1 MRLIELEYRGLNLMD
16 EVGVVEIAL
25 DEGGNTIHV
34 FDANHIVEPEY
45 RFLNKSY
52 VLSEGFAKFAEV
64 LRSKHF
70 FAEKREGE
78 LAEWIEGFTWRFYSS
93 SQMIKT
99 YKEGQ
104 FTVINTA
111 EVASKEEE
119 ALIQMGLYPK
129 YVEWLGRKA
138 LQGNIFG

>member
-1 MRLIELEYRGLNLMD
+1 MQLIELEYRGLNLMD

-25 DEGGNTIHV
+25 DEGRNTIHI

-45 RFLNKSY
+45 HFLNKSY
-52 VLSEGFAKFAEV
+52 VLSEGFAKLAEV

-78 LAEWIEGFTWRFYSS
+78 LAEWIGGFTWQFYSS
-93 SQMIKT
+93 NQMIKT

-104 FTVINTA
+104 FTVINID

-129 YVEWLGRKA
+129 YVERLGRKSIT
-138 LQGNIFG
+138 GEYF

>member
-25 DEGGNTIHV
+25 DEGRNAIHV
-34 FDANHIVEPEY
+34 FDINHIVEPEY
-45 RFLNKSY
+45 HFSDKSY
-52 VLSEGFAKFAEV
+52 VLSEGFAKLAVV

-70 FAEKREGE
+70 FVEQREVKP
-78 LAEWIEGFTWRFYSS
+78 AEWIEGFTWQFYSS
-93 SQMIKT
+93 NRMIKT
-99 YKEGQ
+99 YKEGR
-104 FTVINTA
+104 FTIINTA

-129 YVEWLGRKA
+129 YVGRLG
-138 LQGNIFG
+138 

>member
-1 MRLIELEYRGLNLMD
+1 MQLIELEYRGLNLMD

-25 DEGGNTIHV
+25 DEGRNTIHI

-45 RFLNKSY
+45 HFLNKSY
-52 VLSEGFAKFAEV
+52 VLSEGFAKLAEV

-78 LAEWIEGFTWRFYSS
+78 LAEWIGGFTWQFYSS
-93 SQMIKT
+93 NQMIKT

-104 FTVINTA
+104 FTVINID

-129 YVEWLGRKA
+129 YVERLDRKA
-138 LQGNIFG
+138 L